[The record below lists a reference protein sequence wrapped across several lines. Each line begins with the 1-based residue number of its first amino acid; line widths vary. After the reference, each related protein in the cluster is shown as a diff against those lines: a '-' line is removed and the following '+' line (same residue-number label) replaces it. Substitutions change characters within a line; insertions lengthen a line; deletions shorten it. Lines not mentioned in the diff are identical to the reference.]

1 MKTIALSSLAAA
13 CAAALAAFMP
23 TAASAAV
30 GVDNA
35 SAFTSN
41 GTLKDGWYWVYQD
54 TESATWTFNIT
65 SLASAKPGKI
75 YLVADALVSNKVNG
89 GSGYSA
95 RAVRF
100 AVSCNGGR
108 QTLTVHLENHFR
120 PVYDGDSLGIGQAA
134 SGHSTAPLRLNRFE
148 GCSQIQ
154 VRVDGPFR
162 QDRAIGFKQSSLVL
176 GYS

>member
-1 MKTIALSSLAAA
+1 MKTFAIGSLAAA
-13 CAAALAAFMP
+13 CAAALVALVP
-23 TAASAAV
+23 GTASAAV

-41 GTLKDGWYWVYQD
+41 GMLKDGWYWVHQD

-65 SLASAKPGKI
+65 SLASAKPGKV
-75 YLVADALVSNKVNG
+75 YLVANALVADRVDG

-95 RAVRF
+95 RGVRF
-100 AVSCNGGR
+100 TAACDGAR
-108 QTLTVHLENHFR
+108 QTLTVHLENPFR
-120 PVYDGDSLGIGQAA
+120 PVYDGNSLGIGQNAY
-134 SGHSTAPLRLNRFE
+134 GHSTSPLRLNRFD
-148 GCSQIQ
+148 GCSQITI
-154 VRVDGPFR
+154 RVEGPFR